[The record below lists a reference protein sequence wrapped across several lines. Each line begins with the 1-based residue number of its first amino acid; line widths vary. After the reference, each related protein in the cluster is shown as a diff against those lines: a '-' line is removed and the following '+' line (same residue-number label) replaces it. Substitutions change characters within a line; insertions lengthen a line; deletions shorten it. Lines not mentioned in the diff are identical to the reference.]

1 MKTLLLYWQLRI
13 WGALWQDCLAEVRAR
28 LEEAVQRLRLPK
40 WPRAAADAWRP
51 AAVLLA
57 RRFGKALRL
66 MRAVAAFEGT
76 LARGPLCA
84 LAIERL
90 LPQVHSFHC
99 FWTSL
104 FLRKASHNMVCHATS
119 KAPICRSHANVFLL
133 HAHLHGYVRCLLP
146 QTLSTVKRHN
156 QLPMR

>member
-1 MKTLLLYWQLRI
+1 METLLLYWQLRI
-13 WGALWQDCLAEVRAR
+13 WGTLWQDCLAEVRAR

-99 FWTSL
+99 FG
-104 FLRKASHNMVCHATS
+104 
-119 KAPICRSHANVFLL
+119 L
-133 HAHLHGYVRCLLP
+133 HCSCA
-146 QTLSTVKRHN
+146 KRHTIWSAT
-156 QLPMR
+156 QPPKLLFVGPMQMSSFSMHTCMAM